1 MSNRFNGAALEHCKN
16 CKNKQHVLWEHIM
29 SYRFNGAAREPCK
42 NCKSSKQH
50 VLWKH
55 SMSNRFNGAA
65 LEPCKTEKT
74 SNMFCGSALCLIGSM
89 GQPFEPFN
97 NCKSSQQHVRLKHIM
112 CHRFNGAALEPCIS
126 GASYL
131 MRTWW
136 VCYVAVSDLIGYGL
150 CRQTF
155 SPAPLGFPRKL
166 VKPIPSGPVSVP

>member
-1 MSNRFNGAALEHCKN
+1 
-16 CKNKQHVLWEHIM
+16 M
-29 SYRFNGAAREPCK
+29 SYRFNGAALELGK

-55 SMSNRFNGAA
+55 IMSHRFNGAA
-65 LEPCKTEKT
+65 LELQKKT
-74 SNMFCGSALCLIGSM
+74 SNMFCGSTLCLIDSM
-89 GQPFEPFN
+89 GPPFEP
-97 NCKSSQQHVRLKHIM
+97 CKNSKSNQQHVLWKHIM
-112 CHRFNGAALEPCIS
+112 SHRFNGAALEPCIS
-126 GASYL
+126 GASYS
-131 MRTWW
+131 MRTGW